1 MIRDKLKRKYRLS
14 WYEMKIFLYQ
24 FGLTFFPVILLSA
37 FATYIYMSKSYEKFE
52 LSAQAEVTQLQVNLD
67 ELLTQLQGYYLGAA
81 GDDRVKWF
89 IEDKAQYSDY
99 SRLVD
104 VAEVLN
110 GNSVFPD
117 YVSGYTII
125 NFKTQSVFST
135 RGMHSYRRLDNKD
148 EVEALYRRNKEN
160 FNPYFWIF
168 SAPNTNAMYQREHVD
183 HDGLCLVLRLPT
195 IGSYSNAM
203 VIAKI
208 DYNALIKKVANN
220 LSNYDGAILTDEGDI
235 VYATNSELAYRLL
248 EQPDGAKIKLSGGK
262 SYIVVKKTSKVM
274 GMSYYVA
281 GDVGSAWGDV
291 DSIWRGTLVILLLAA
306 VTFAAV
312 LWSSRKLYQPIA
324 ALSREVGSLAGVVDD
339 RDNKDAL
346 QTGGTDGAGGNDK
359 NPAVHRRNEFE
370 SIARQVNILVNNK
383 EQAEETSMAH
393 KGKLF
398 SMTIL
403 ALVKGELS
411 AEELNRNLGQL
422 DFEQK
427 SYYMAGVGIIRNTD
441 THESVD
447 NAAMKEIID
456 RLSEEIVSLFYL
468 PPVIHSD
475 VLVFTAGADGEV
487 MLGMKMERLYNL
499 INAKLVDEGL
509 RLELVMG
516 VSDVREQLI
525 DLRAAYKEAG
535 KAIASLPEAGEG
547 LVFYTAVEKK
557 EKSVYNY
564 DTILEKRIKEAVE
577 KCDME
582 TAVALTDEF
591 VDEMFS
597 SGAGSDNYVYVY
609 RMIMTI
615 IMVPSE
621 LGVEAGQNIKDSD
634 IFSRASRIFD
644 AARLKKYLRD
654 DVLEPVILMIDEVQG
669 KRSTEIME
677 RIKQVVRDRDGDVTL
692 TECAELLD
700 YHPNYLW
707 KIIKTEQGLTFT
719 EYIAQYRIERA
730 KELLTQTDM
739 SVAAIAEQ
747 LKYTNAQNFIRFFS
761 KMTGLTPG
769 KYRQEFKRK

>member
-1 MIRDKLKRKYRLS
+1 
-14 WYEMKIFLYQ
+14 MKIFLYQ

-37 FATYIYMSKSYEKFE
+37 FATYIYMSKSYEKLE
-52 LSAQAEVTQLQVNLD
+52 LSTQAEVTQLQVNLD

-89 IEDKAQYSDY
+89 VEEKAEYSDY
-99 SRLVD
+99 SKLVE
-104 VAEVLN
+104 VGEVLN
-110 GNSVFPD
+110 GNSVFSD
-117 YVSGYTII
+117 YVNGYTII
-125 NFKTQSVFST
+125 NFKTQSVLST

-148 EVEALYRRNKEN
+148 EVEALYRRNREN
-160 FNPYFWIF
+160 FNPYYWVF
-168 SAPNTNAMYQREHVD
+168 SPSDTNAMYQREHVD
-183 HDGLCLVLRLPT
+183 HDGLCLILRLPT
-195 IGSYSNAM
+195 IGTYSNSM

-208 DYNALIKKVANN
+208 DYNALIRKVANN
-220 LSNYDGAILTDEGDI
+220 LSDYDGAILTDDGDV
-235 VYATNSELAYRLL
+235 VYATNSELAERLL
-248 EQPDGAKIKLSGGK
+248 EQPDGSRIRLSDGK
-262 SYIVVKKTSKVM
+262 TYIVIKKTSKVM
-274 GMSYYVA
+274 GISYYVA
-281 GDVGSAWGDV
+281 GDVSSAWGDV
-291 DSIWRGTLVILLLAA
+291 DSIWRGTIVILILAA
-306 VTFAAV
+306 VTFVAV

-324 ALSREVGSLAGVVDD
+324 ALSRQVGSLAGAVDD
-339 RDNKDAL
+339 KEDKEVL
-346 QTGGTDGAGGNDK
+346 QTESGSDGDGKSDK
-359 NPAVHRRNEFE
+359 NPALHRRNELE

-398 SMTIL
+398 SMTTS

-411 AEELNRNLGQL
+411 EEELDRNLGQL
-422 DFEQK
+422 GFTPK
-427 SYYMAGVGIIRNTD
+427 KYYMAGVGIVRNAD
-441 THESVD
+441 TREAVD
-447 NAAMKEIID
+447 NAAMKEIVD
-456 RLSEEIVSLFYL
+456 RLPEEITSLFYL

-475 VLVFTAGADGEV
+475 VLVLTAAADGEV

-499 INAKLVDEGL
+499 INARLVDEGL

-516 VSDVREQLI
+516 VSAVREQLI
-525 DLRAAYKEAG
+525 DLRAAYKEAR
-535 KAIASLPEAGEG
+535 KAIASKLENGDG
-547 LVFYTAVEKK
+547 LVFYTAEEKK
-557 EKSVYNY
+557 ERAAYNY
-564 DTILEKRIKEAVE
+564 DTVLEKRIKEAVE

-582 TAVALTDEF
+582 TAAALTDEF
-591 VDEMFS
+591 VDDMFAN
-597 SGAGSDNYVYVY
+597 GAGNDNYVYVY

-654 DVLEPVILMIDEVQG
+654 DVLEPVILMIDEAQG

-677 RIKQVVRDRDGDVTL
+677 KIKQVVRDRDGDVTL
-692 TECAELLD
+692 AECAELLE

-707 KIIKTEQGLTFT
+707 KIIKTEMGLTFT
-719 EYIAQYRIERA
+719 EYIAQYKIERA

-739 SVAAIAEQ
+739 SVAAIAEE